1 MKEQYTE
8 PSMSIV
14 EMREEDVVCT
24 SGGGLPDTGVD
35 LS

>member
-14 EMREEDVVCT
+14 DMYEEDVVCS
-24 SGGGLPDTGVD
+24 SGGNLPDTGVD
-35 LS
+35 MG

>member
-14 EMREEDVVCT
+14 EMHEEDVVCT
-24 SGGGLPDTGVD
+24 SGLPDTGVD
-35 LS
+35 MG